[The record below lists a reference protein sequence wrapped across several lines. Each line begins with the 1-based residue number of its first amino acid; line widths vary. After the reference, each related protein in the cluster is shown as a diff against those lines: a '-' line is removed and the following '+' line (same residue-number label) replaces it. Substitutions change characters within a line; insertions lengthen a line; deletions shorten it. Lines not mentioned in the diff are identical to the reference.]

1 MRQIRVEEAR
11 VGDVIAEPI
20 EDQNGRVLLPAG
32 AKLSQAVLARLEGWG
47 VFALSI
53 EGEEQQGGKSKD
65 KLLVELAQRFAGLE
79 DDETMMQIKEI
90 ARGHLIG
97 N

>member
-20 EDQNGRVLLPAG
+20 EDQNGRILLPAG

-47 VFALSI
+47 VFALNI

-65 KLLVELAQRFAGLE
+65 ELLVELAQRFAGLE
-79 DDETMMQIKEI
+79 DDEIMMQIKEI

>member
-20 EDQNGRVLLPAG
+20 EDQNGRILLPAG

-47 VFALSI
+47 VFELSI
-53 EGEEQQGGKSKD
+53 EGVEKQGGKSKD
-65 KLLVELAQRFAGLE
+65 ELLVELDQRFAGLE

-90 ARGHLIG
+90 ARGHVIG

>member
-65 KLLVELAQRFAGLE
+65 ELLVELDQRFAGLE

-90 ARGHLIG
+90 ARRHVIG